1 MAQQQSRFGDAKAWT
16 RLGLGLAIIGGLCM
30 RPTPSTGRQWWVCEG
45 AKALPVI
52 SQPTSP
58 APVVEWTKVVQAA
71 LPAVVSISSATIGLA
86 PSSGAQ
92 QPAMTEP
99 FSRSAL
105 RGGPFNGPRRGRN
118 NGSGVLVSTEGY
130 VLTTYHVIEAAEDIL
145 VTLADRRKLRAQVVG
160 ADPVT
165 DLAILK
171 LPGSGFPILPL
182 GDSTRIEV
190 AEPVMAI
197 GNPFGLTQ
205 TVTMGIVSAISRANV
220 GISDYEDYI
229 QTDAAINPG
238 NSGGALINACGE
250 LIGINTALFSTSGA
264 YMGVGFAVPI
274 NLARTVLEQILTHG
288 RVSRGWLGVVV
299 QELTP
304 ALARGLGKPEVPG
317 LLVSDV
323 TEGGPVAKAGIRRD
337 DIVLRYR
344 DMRVSDVGQFR
355 NLVAQSIPGTRLLL
369 TIYRD
374 GQEHTLE
381 VVVGERQ
388 EATTAE
394 ETMGTAVNQ
403 FGMEL
408 VDLDLALTRRLGLP
422 LSSLGAV
429 VVEVLP
435 GSMAETAGLQS
446 GDVIQ
451 EVNRQP
457 VKSASDFERLVERV
471 AQQPLILFINRSGT
485 TVYVVVDSRS

>member
-1 MAQQQSRFGDAKAWT
+1 
-16 RLGLGLAIIGGLCM
+16 
-30 RPTPSTGRQWWVCEG
+30 
-45 AKALPVI
+45 
-52 SQPTSP
+52 
-58 APVVEWTKVVQAA
+58 
-71 LPAVVSISSATIGLA
+71 
-86 PSSGAQ
+86 
-92 QPAMTEP
+92 
-99 FSRSAL
+99 
-105 RGGPFNGPRRGRN
+105 
-118 NGSGVLVSTEGY
+118 VSTEGY